1 MNKSEMVKELISN
14 PRKLVEM
21 QASMGGCQTVGELAD
36 YALRL
41 EEEEKEATDS
51 SIYLRRL
58 AKEINAV
65 GSAYYNTGIGPSLRI
80 QRAKVSRSGVLSVKV
95 FDHLRLAAGSFVEVC
110 DGSTIHDSTGRE
122 IVASRGASL

>member
-1 MNKSEMVKELISN
+1 M
-14 PRKLVEM
+14 KL
-21 QASMGGCQTVGELAD
+21 LAI
-36 YALRL
+36 
-41 EEEEKEATDS
+41 DS

-58 AKEINAV
+58 AKELNAV
-65 GSAYYNTGIGPSLRI
+65 GSAYYNTGIGPSFRI

-95 FDHLRLAAGSFVEVC
+95 FNHLRLAAGSFVEVC